1 MNLLGFF
8 CFRRICVV
16 TALFCFPAISAA
28 AWAQFETR
36 ATNPFPE
43 GSFCIATGDFNHDG
57 KPDVVMTVNGGFAV
71 ALGKGGGTFRVT
83 CFYPTHPPSLLL
95 GPDFYTHCHCTL

>member
-43 GSFCIATGDFNHDG
+43 VAFGSSTGALNHDG
-57 KPDVVMTVNGGFAV
+57 KPDDFITVNGGFTV
-71 ALGKGGGTFRVT
+71 ALGHAAVTFLLAA
-83 CFYPTHPPSLLL
+83 CSPTHLSPSLAH
-95 GPDFYTHCHCTL
+95 PTSIYP